1 MHNNIWEWHHYN
13 GKQNWKTNIKVG
25 DHLMKVLA
33 VGARLGGAVRVA
45 VAVGVAVGVAGVA
58 GFVAGF
64 VAGIVAGV
72 VAGVGGGF
80 VGGIRAYKKDE
91 VVHFV
96 KGWVSCP
103 QSRSILRSCQ
113 LLADVCFCQQQPL
126 STRNNANETT
136 KKCQL
141 NCSPQPKRK
150 QRQHSSSDVFSGRT
164 HSYPCN
170 SYNSHSIGNQSN
182 RTQTQPPSTVNTG
195 IART

>member
-80 VGGIRAYKKDE
+80 VGGIRAYKKVE
-91 VVHFV
+91 GTFRA
-96 KGWVSCP
+96 GCP
-103 QSRSILRSCQ
+103 VLSPSRSC
-113 LLADVCFCQQQPL
+113 AHV
-126 STRNNANETT
+126 
-136 KKCQL
+136 
-141 NCSPQPKRK
+141 NCSA
-150 QRQHSSSDVFSGRT
+150 
-164 HSYPCN
+164 C
-170 SYNSHSIGNQSN
+170 
-182 RTQTQPPSTVNTG
+182 
-195 IART
+195 